1 MITIRDL
8 TRIVQSGP
16 TAPWLGGNDS
26 NNALLNF
33 GPTEAGIE
41 AAVMA
46 VACTMSYNETLFHER

>member
-1 MITIRDL
+1 M
-8 TRIVQSGP
+8 VQSGP

-46 VACTMSYNETLFHER
+46 VACTMSYNETLFHGR